1 MTDVRTL
8 AAAVLGVALG
18 ILFVAAPGTI
28 IQVQTAGRL
37 PQDRHGRYGEDG
49 VSVDKDGVSNGEGD
63 ASGGAGSRGSDSTAL
78 ARWRRLVQVVGVALI
93 LGGGYFAWTLL

>member
-1 MTDVRTL
+1 MIDVRTL

-18 ILFVAAPGTI
+18 ILFIAAPETI

-37 PQDRHGRYGEDG
+37 PQDRRGRYGEDG
-49 VSVDKDGVSNGEGD
+49 VSEGERNEGSADDG
-63 ASGGAGSRGSDSTAL
+63 STVP

-93 LGGGYFAWTLL
+93 LGGGYFAWTLV

>member
-18 ILFVAAPGTI
+18 ILFVAAPETV

-37 PQDRHGRYGEDG
+37 PQDRRGRYGEDG
-49 VSVDKDGVSNGEGD
+49 MSDGQDDEAN
-63 ASGGAGSRGSDSTAL
+63 AGSGSGTP

-93 LGGGYFAWTLL
+93 LGGGYFAWTLV